1 MGEIINFQEY
11 LEDNE
16 VLFDPIIWED
26 CYLMQSFKNALERLG
41 YPETKNSIQVIQ
53 LEHNLSTHKSHNF
66 GIVDPATF
74 ITIINI
80 AFDEEVSEPILR
92 RLNQNIKDFNDIF
105 IKMEKPPTILER
117 IKRIFKNK

>member
-41 YPETKNSIQVIQ
+41 YPETKNSIQEIQ

-66 GIVDPATF
+66 GIVDPNTYIA
-74 ITIINI
+74 IINL
-80 AFDEEVSEPILR
+80 AFDEEVSEPIIR
-92 RLNQNIKDFNDIF
+92 RLERNIKDFNDIF
-105 IKMEKPPTILER
+105 VENDRPKTLWER